1 MIRGRE
7 RRLDIH
13 KTSTGW
19 VQFSSVQFSHSVV
32 SDSAGWVTSSLNG
45 YGKIP
50 DLSESHAKWG

>member
-1 MIRGRE
+1 MALG
-7 RRLDIH
+7 LDIH